1 MGKVKKMVL
10 IILAAILALYLA
22 CGLHLFFQVQRVLNR
37 IRDNMPYDEAYNG
50 FINEYFYER
59 INTRITQPLPSQTE
73 EYVFSPPVV
82 LHNFFEATVKYD
94 YTYELR
100 EGDKLI
106 TASTDIDVT
115 LKFKR
120 SGLNWEMVSYYE
132 DP

>member
-1 MGKVKKMVL
+1 MGKVRKMVL
-10 IILAAILALYLA
+10 IILTAILALYLA
-22 CGLHLFFQVQRVLNR
+22 CGLQLFFQIQKVLNG
-37 IRDNMPYDEAYNG
+37 ILDNRPYDGAYNG
-50 FINEYFYER
+50 FISEDFYEIMNQR
-59 INTRITQPLPSQTE
+59 RDKLLPNKTE
-73 EYVFSPPVV
+73 EYDFSPPVV

-94 YTYELR
+94 YTYRLR

-132 DP
+132 AP